1 VNTAARDLPA
11 VGEQFELTVGEVA
24 HGGWCVA
31 RAGPGAPSDQDHRRA
46 GGAPLSCAG
55 GAPSS
60 SPVIFV
66 RHALPGE
73 RVRAVVTQT
82 TSRFARADAV
92 QILSPSADRVPPPC
106 PHARPGGCG
115 GCDWQHASPAAQ
127 RALKAAVVRQ
137 QLRRIAGVDQEV
149 TVEALPGD
157 EAGLGWRTRVKFAV
171 RGDGVAGLRRHRSHE
186 VIEIGSCPIAH
197 PLVAAAGATDRT
209 WLGASSV
216 EVAAAPGSG
225 ERAVIV
231 SGSSPLARIAAETLP
246 APSDPVPSDT
256 VPSDTVPSDT
266 VLSGRTVLRG
276 TGHLRQQAAGRD
288 WRVSAAGFWQVH
300 PGAADT
306 LAAAVLGE
314 LRPQP
319 GDVALDLYCGA
330 GLFAGVLAE
339 AVGPSGRVI
348 GIEADA
354 AAVRDARHNLRT
366 TPWARVHRGDA
377 ATVLARNGLSGA
389 SLAVLD
395 PPRTGIDRRVIGL
408 LSAPA
413 TAGDQRGS
421 QAARVRRIAYVSCD
435 PATMARDIGVF
446 LASGWVLEAL
456 RGFDAFPMT
465 HHVECLATL
474 VRPPR

>member
-1 VNTAARDLPA
+1 MNTAARELPVA
-11 VGEQFELTVGEVA
+11 GEQLELTVGEVA

-31 RAGPGAPSDQDHRRA
+31 RAGPGTPGDQSHP
-46 GGAPLSCAG
+46 G
-55 GAPSS
+55 
-60 SPVIFV
+60 PVIFV

-73 RVRAVVTQT
+73 RVRVVVTQT

-115 GCDWQHASPAAQ
+115 GCDWQHASPDAQ

-137 QLRRIAGVDQEV
+137 QLRRIAGVEHEL

-186 VIEIGSCPIAH
+186 VMEIGSCPIAH
-197 PLVAAAGATDRT
+197 PLVTAAGATDRT
-209 WLGASSV
+209 WLGAASV

-231 SGSSPLARIAAETLP
+231 SGSSPLARIAADTMP
-246 APSDPVPSDT
+246 AQP
-256 VPSDTVPSDT
+256 DT

-276 TGHLRQQAAGRD
+276 TGHLRQRAAGRD

-300 PGAADT
+300 PGAADV

-354 AAVRDARHNLRT
+354 AAVRDARHNLRA

-395 PPRTGIDRRVIGL
+395 PPRAGIDRRVIGL

-413 TAGDQRGS
+413 PARDQRGS

-435 PATMARDIGVF
+435 PATMARDISVF
-446 LASGWVLEAL
+446 RASGWVLEAL

-474 VRPPR
+474 ARPPR